1 MVVKALLA
9 GKCLLKTKYTIENVL
24 TMQMLFWKDNKK
36 EDIQNLSV
44 GIKEEVS
51 KYFFCCFC
59 VHQIKKVNCLVN
71 KPTLLALLL
80 SFSFKTKHSTPYIPS
95 EWLVWG
101 PIMAGTAILI
111 SQEHPIV
118 QWVTFFRLLVI
129 DRSLCSSQIIVI
141 KINQQLSTFKLDLA
155 RIISK

>member
-51 KYFFCCFC
+51 KYLFCCSC
-59 VHQIKKVNCLVN
+59 VHQIK
-71 KPTLLALLL
+71 
-80 SFSFKTKHSTPYIPS
+80 
-95 EWLVWG
+95 
-101 PIMAGTAILI
+101 
-111 SQEHPIV
+111 
-118 QWVTFFRLLVI
+118 
-129 DRSLCSSQIIVI
+129 
-141 KINQQLSTFKLDLA
+141 
-155 RIISK
+155 